1 MSATPLPTFYGD
13 LSATFAHA
21 WACMVRGGAD
31 KKSAFSS
38 PCVATIA
45 IGEDG
50 SFISQQRTMIL
61 RSADKKTN
69 TLRFYTDSRSAKVL
83 QIQAS
88 ANTSVLFY
96 AATAHLQ
103 IRVQGATQLR
113 MNDALCTQLWNN
125 LPAHGRASYLS
136 LAAPGTACATL
147 DDCTLESDNM
157 PTHFC
162 LMDLQIAE
170 IETLYLHRTGN
181 QRASFKYGN
190 TSAEFTAT
198 FLQP

>member
-1 MSATPLPTFYGD
+1 MSATPLPAFYGD

-21 WACMVRGGAD
+21 WACMVRGSVD

-50 SFISQQRTMIL
+50 SFMSQQRTMIL
-61 RSADKKTN
+61 RSADEQTK
-69 TLRFYTDSRSAKVL
+69 TLRFYTDSRSPKML
-83 QIQAS
+83 QIQTS

-96 AATAHLQ
+96 APTAHLQ
-103 IRVQGATQLR
+103 IRVQGTTQLR
-113 MNDALCTQLWNN
+113 MNDVLCTQMWNN
-125 LPAHGRASYLS
+125 LAAHGRTSYLS
-136 LAAPGTACATL
+136 LAAPGTACAAL
-147 DDCTLESDNM
+147 EDCKLESENT

-162 LMDLQIAE
+162 IMDVQIAE
-170 IETLYLHRTGN
+170 IETLYLHRNGN
-181 QRASFKYGN
+181 QRASFKYRSSD
-190 TSAEFTAT
+190 TVFDAT

>member
-1 MSATPLPTFYGD
+1 MSAIPLPAFYGD

-21 WACMVRGGAD
+21 WASMVRGSVD
-31 KKSAFSS
+31 KNSAFST
-38 PCVATIA
+38 PCVATVA
-45 IGEDG
+45 IGKDG
-50 SFISQQRTMIL
+50 SLMSQQRTMVL
-61 RSADKKTN
+61 RAADENTQ
-69 TLRFYTDSRSAKVL
+69 TLRFYTDSRSPKTL

-88 ANTSVLFY
+88 AGTSVLFY
-96 AATAHLQ
+96 AASAHLQ
-103 IRVQGATQLR
+103 IRVQGNTQLR

-136 LAAPGTACATL
+136 LAAPGTACASL
-147 DDCTLESDNM
+147 DDCTLESDST

-162 LMDLQIAE
+162 LMDVQITE

-190 TSAEFTAT
+190 TAAKFTAT